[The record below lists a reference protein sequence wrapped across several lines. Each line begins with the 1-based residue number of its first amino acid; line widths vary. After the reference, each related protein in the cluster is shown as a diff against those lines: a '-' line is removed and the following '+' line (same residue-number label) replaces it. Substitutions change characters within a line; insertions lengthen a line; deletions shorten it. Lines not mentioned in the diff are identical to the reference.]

1 MWLPKRWTILWGWP
15 AVITGNGFKPELS
28 GKWCFVQHTLQ
39 MQMMTMP
46 DMGLWVR
53 VRVAKIAESTREPGL
68 WEVQDPWAL
77 VTGQVVSVWCSCSE
91 CHHPIFVGMR
101 LPSGIL
107 KKIWDFFWE
116 AQIPPSYKCWRC
128 LSSAQKPT
136 KRLYLFSS
144 PVLSRF

>member
-28 GKWCFVQHTLQ
+28 AKWCFVQHTLQ